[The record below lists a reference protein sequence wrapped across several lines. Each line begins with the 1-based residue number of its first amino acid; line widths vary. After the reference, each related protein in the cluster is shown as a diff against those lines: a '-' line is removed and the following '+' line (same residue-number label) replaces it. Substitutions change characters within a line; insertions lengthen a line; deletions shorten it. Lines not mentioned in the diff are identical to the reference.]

1 MVQLGVLLVSAAIQ
15 FFPQSMKLLRAH
27 EQNEPGVCLKPNKRE
42 APMQSNMQSIP
53 NIPLVPFLMCPRAVA
68 RRLGVSER
76 WVRDHATRRF
86 PKLPVIKLG
95 PLLRF
100 RQADVDE
107 FVERQRD
114 DHSGT
119 KRSS

>member
-1 MVQLGVLLVSAAIQ
+1 MTNSQSATQELPAQVLMR
-15 FFPQSMKLLRAH
+15 PH
-27 EQNEPGVCLKPNKRE
+27 T
-42 APMQSNMQSIP
+42 
-53 NIPLVPFLMCPRAVA
+53 VA
-68 RRLGVSER
+68 TRLGVSER

-86 PKLPVIKLG
+86 PKLPVVKLG

-100 RQADVDE
+100 RSADVDE

-119 KRSS
+119 RRTH